1 MTEPGARASRVQE
14 GCRSSQRFHPQ
25 PLLPP
30 PAAARSPW
38 PPRVAGPAKRKRT
51 ASLGRDFTSRVLCGA
66 FLATLVRLSSSDLS
80 ACCTSDNKQAL
91 GRHNVCVC
99 VSGVKPS
106 AHCSPSPV
114 LSPVPK
120 PKMQLDASK
129 PQIFASRANSS
140 RHLQHPGAEPHWRC
154 ARLCRRQ
161 TYPHPDILSEKGSR
175 QIEAR
180 CSQQQALKQRLNA
193 GVENVLGRHKMVNY
207 RQVGKF
213 NFHPTDDSVPPVR
226 SLTGRRWVRAVR
238 LQ

>member
-99 VSGVKPS
+99 VRSKNFRPLFTFACAQPGAKAQDATGCIQATNFCKS
-106 AHCSPSPV
+106 CE
-114 LSPVPK
+114 
-120 PKMQLDASK
+120 QLETSS
-129 PQIFASRANSS
+129 ASR
-140 RHLQHPGAEPHWRC
+140 C
-154 ARLCRRQ
+154 
-161 TYPHPDILSEKGSR
+161 
-175 QIEAR
+175 
-180 CSQQQALKQRLNA
+180 
-193 GVENVLGRHKMVNY
+193 
-207 RQVGKF
+207 
-213 NFHPTDDSVPPVR
+213 
-226 SLTGRRWVRAVR
+226 
-238 LQ
+238 

>member
-99 VSGVKPS
+99 VRSKKLPPIVHLRLCSARCQSPRCNWMHPS
-106 AHCSPSPV
+106 HKFLQVVRTARDIFSIQV
-114 LSPVPK
+114 LSLIGGVRG
-120 PKMQLDASK
+120 S
-129 PQIFASRANSS
+129 
-140 RHLQHPGAEPHWRC
+140 AED
-154 ARLCRRQ
+154 RLILTL
-161 TYPHPDILSEKGSR
+161 TY
-175 QIEAR
+175 
-180 CSQQQALKQRLNA
+180 
-193 GVENVLGRHKMVNY
+193 
-207 RQVGKF
+207 
-213 NFHPTDDSVPPVR
+213 
-226 SLTGRRWVRAVR
+226 
-238 LQ
+238 